1 MSRGARVDPQA
12 VVKLAVDLQS
22 HSRTAHETCA
32 SASATASRVAAEIA
46 AIVDRRRGHVR
57 QAEQDYRYCTAR
69 NLDDAVPDCTVEARA
84 LASAVDSLECAQ
96 NAMRRFSRAQ
106 EAFSQSTHTYRST
119 ISACHDEARSKLTQI
134 AQDLEIYERFSL
146 TLGRTGASQS
156 SYGLAGKGDGASGAG
171 SATGDQASSTPAGDT
186 AVIYPAGVPD
196 GYGLIPLSR
205 IVPDDSIT
213 GPESFKMDSP
223 PGDLEWA
230 FTALNNVVLPA
241 LALGKSAEYFADRD
255 SREGRV
261 GNRSYSATFSG
272 FFGQDECPRF
282 SIADNGRIDVANGR
296 HRVWVASHLNLQ
308 HIPGFVINP

>member
-1 MSRGARVDPQA
+1 M
-12 VVKLAVDLQS
+12 
-22 HSRTAHETCA
+22 
-32 SASATASRVAAEIA
+32 
-46 AIVDRRRGHVR
+46 
-57 QAEQDYRYCTAR
+57 
-69 NLDDAVPDCTVEARA
+69 
-84 LASAVDSLECAQ
+84 ASAVDSLESAQ

-171 SATGDQASSTPAGDT
+171 SAIGDQAGSTPAGDT

-241 LALGKSAEYFADRD
+241 LALGKTAEYFADRD